1 MRVLSSGWD
10 GVWREAKRV
19 NVSRERRALR
29 PREPTAEA
37 RAPRVGETGKAECRA
52 RSGVSSNLEGNPRE

>member
-37 RAPRVGETGKAECRA
+37 RAPRSEVGETETK
-52 RSGVSSNLEGNPRE
+52 L